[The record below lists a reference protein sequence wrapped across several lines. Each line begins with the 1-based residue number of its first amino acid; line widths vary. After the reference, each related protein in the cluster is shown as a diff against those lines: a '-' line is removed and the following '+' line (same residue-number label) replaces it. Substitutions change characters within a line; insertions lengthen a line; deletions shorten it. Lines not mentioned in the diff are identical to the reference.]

1 LKQAKEGVIA
11 SVTKQPKL
19 LIINC
24 PSEYF
29 VYIPMGTFGLC
40 DYLHQKGIEAKI
52 LNLSLYA
59 HTEIR
64 DALDHCLNR
73 FQPTHAGLIFHW
85 QETAEGFLWA
95 GEHVRARR
103 PDMQIIA
110 GGFTAGYFGE
120 DLLKKCR
127 FLDCVIQGDPER
139 PVELL
144 LNGAK
149 ISEIPNL
156 IYRKAGIVSNK
167 SKYHTDRKTLSQI
180 SFSDLTC
187 LYDYERYLETVE
199 NKLGFPVFLGR
210 GCRYSCDYCGGS
222 RRAFNLHSR
231 ESKPVVRSI
240 GSVIG
245 DLKRLKQFT
254 RTIYLCYEND
264 LTYLKD
270 LFRAMKKEQALIK
283 TFRLNYGAWKLFD
296 EEFLD
301 LYKEVFICSAEKK
314 PVLEISPEV
323 YDDRSRTKIKHKQ
336 GSYSIRELKENIE
349 LINTRFNDTVQI
361 SVFFSRYHDTMKTYA
376 EIRKEICNIFRFKH
390 ELVCKG
396 LWHVNVSYGH
406 LSTDV
411 GSRYWE
417 KHVDTPG
424 DFDTLVSGIRGLRI
438 QEQLGFSFDN
448 LCMYIPNPLTEEEVF
463 KAELLIFI
471 LRTLERSFFEMFHI
485 LFSCLNEVLIELIED
500 IIERAYRK
508 RPGNVF
514 MTLDHAE
521 LPDLLQRR
529 ITEQI
534 AVSNLIPFAEDLV
547 DLNIKKVQC
556 MRTSRHL
563 SDYQT
568 ERPKLN
574 EAFIAVHRHDYLN
587 LPAFLK
593 KLGNGSDELTA
604 DMTVF
609 IFLAD
614 EIMSM
619 TYDTYRATIE
629 EFEKGISIDEYYQTM
644 ERKKI
649 FTHSYHKKL
658 VAKLFRSD
666 VLY

>member
-1 LKQAKEGVIA
+1 LKQAKKGVIA
-11 SVTKQPKL
+11 SVTKHPKL

-40 DYLHQKGIEAKI
+40 DYLHRKGIEARI
-52 LNLSLYA
+52 LNLSLYS

-64 DALDHCLNR
+64 DALDRCLNT

-85 QETAEGFLWA
+85 QETTEGFLWA
-95 GEHVRARR
+95 GEHVRARM
-103 PDMQIIA
+103 PDLKIIS
-110 GGFTAGYFGE
+110 GGFTAGYFGQN
-120 DLLKKCR
+120 LLARCG
-127 FLDCVIQGDPER
+127 FLDYVIQGDPEK

-144 LNGAK
+144 LNGTRV
-149 ISEIPNL
+149 SEIPNL
-156 IYRKAGIVSNK
+156 IHRKGRIVSNK
-167 SKYHTDRKTLSQI
+167 AKYHTDRKTLSQI

-187 LYDYERYLETVE
+187 LYDHERYVE
-199 NKLGFPVFLGR
+199 AVEKKLGFPVFLGR
-210 GCRYSCDYCGGS
+210 GCKFSCDYCGGS
-222 RRAFNLHSR
+222 RSAFTLHSR

-240 GSVIG
+240 GSVIA

-270 LFRAMKKEQALIK
+270 LFRAMKHEKALLK
-283 TFRLNYGAWKLFD
+283 AFRLNYGAWKLFD

-314 PVLEISPEV
+314 PVLELSPEI
-323 YDDRSRTKIKHKQ
+323 YDDRNRTKIKHKQ
-336 GSYSIRELKENIE
+336 GRYSIRKLKENID
-349 LINTRFNDTVQI
+349 LITTRFNDTVRI
-361 SVFFSRYHDTMKTYA
+361 SVFFSRYHDTMKTY
-376 EIRKEICNIFRFKH
+376 EDIRKEICDIFHFKH

-396 LWHVNVSYGH
+396 LWNVNVSYGH
-406 LSTDV
+406 LSTDI

-417 KHVDTPG
+417 KYIDSP
-424 DFDTLVSGIRGLRI
+424 DNFDTLVSGIRGLRI
-438 QEQLGFSFDN
+438 QEQFGFPFDN
-448 LCMYIPNPLTEEEVF
+448 LCMYIPQTLTKEEVF

-471 LRTLERSFFEMFHI
+471 LKTLERSFFEMFHI
-485 LFSCLNEVLIELIED
+485 LFCCLGKVLIELIED
-500 IIERAYRK
+500 IIEREYKK
-508 RPGNVF
+508 RAGNVF

-521 LPDLLQRR
+521 LLDLLQRR
-529 ITEQI
+529 ITERI
-534 AVSNLIPFAEDLV
+534 SVSSLLPFAKDLI
-547 DLNIKKVQC
+547 DLNIKKVQY
-556 MRTSRHL
+556 MRKSRHL

-574 EAFIAVHRHDYLN
+574 DAFISVHHHDYLN
-587 LPAFLK
+587 LPVFLK
-593 KLGNGSDELTA
+593 KLQNGSDKLIA

-619 TYDTYRATIE
+619 TYDTYRATIQ
-629 EFEKGISIDEYYQTM
+629 EFGKGITVDEYYHLM
-644 ERKKI
+644 GRNKI
-649 FTHSYHKKL
+649 FTRSYHEKL
-658 VAKLFRSD
+658 VAQLFRNE